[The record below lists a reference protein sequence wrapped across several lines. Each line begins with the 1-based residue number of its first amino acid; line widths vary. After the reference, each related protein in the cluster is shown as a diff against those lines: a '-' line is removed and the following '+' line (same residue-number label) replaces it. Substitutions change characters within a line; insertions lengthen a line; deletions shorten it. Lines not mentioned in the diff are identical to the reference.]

1 MSSPSPSWDSPDL
14 TLVGPP
20 SAQTPKF
27 PLQELGAFWSDWV
40 SATADNQG
48 CPPDFVATN
57 LLAFAAA
64 LIGNARC
71 VRSGSHV
78 EPSIIWTTMVGQPS
92 VNKTGAMQPFA
103 DIANLLDRE
112 ITEGRAEAFWPLA
125 AGDRS
130 PQFRIADATA
140 AAAAE
145 IAAHS
150 PRGMLLMRDELSGWL
165 RKDSQR
171 PLWLEAYNGRSHI
184 ENRKGRDAFR
194 IDQLSISVIG
204 SAQPDTLRALATS
217 STDVGAT
224 SRLLYAFPDPRRPSR
239 SRSRPDAHAS
249 AALLALARLDRDP
262 ATGKPVTISLSRRGR
277 ERAEQWN
284 DLLFDKQQEHSGM
297 VASWLGKQ
305 RGVALRIAL
314 VLEHLWWSAECK
326 EGEPFEVSARALM
339 KAHRLIDSYF
349 FPMMLKTLGVAEMPL
364 EDRRA
369 ELLLRLLKRKKLTRF
384 NARAIKRGG
393 AGPLGALGAAGA
405 FDEACRV
412 LEEAC
417 LIRRTGTRAGG
428 KAGRLS
434 ADFEVNPCIEG
445 AA

>member
-20 SAQTPKF
+20 PAQTPKF
-27 PLQELGAFWSDWV
+27 PLHELGAFWSDWV

-71 VRSGSHV
+71 VRSGSHI

-125 AGDRS
+125 ENDRS

-145 IAAHS
+145 VAAHS

-184 ENRKGRDAFR
+184 ENRKGKAALR

-239 SRSRPDAHAS
+239 SRSRPDAHAPV
-249 AALLALARLDRDP
+249 ALLELARLNRDP
-262 ATGKPVTISLSRRGR
+262 ATGKPVPIALSRRGR

-284 DLLFDKQQEHSGM
+284 DLLFDRQQEHSGM

-339 KAHRLIDSYF
+339 NAHRLIDSYF

-412 LEEAC
+412 LEEAY